1 MASVKI
7 HSSVSDNF
15 HQFWISILI
24 LEWVLFG
31 LWKKMYLDLCCWL
44 KTSEMNLFLKSIF
57 YREKKKVSKS
67 WLSTCFRS
75 TCWKYLVDK
84 IFGGFLLCYWS
95 QLIHD
100 CSQFFLMSVLLSYM
114 ILSKDLSIYLFINL
128 NIMND
133 KIISFL

>member
-100 CSQFFLMSVLLSYM
+100 CSQFFFNVSPF
-114 ILSKDLSIYLFINL
+114 ILHDFKQRSIYLSIYQF
-128 NIMND
+128 
-133 KIISFL
+133 KYYEW